1 MTPLNVLDT
10 FAFAENYG
18 DTQVLYQCL
27 RLIDRNARYIFASPG
42 FSALPINLVKALIG
56 KKKFFFYKS
65 NIFFLNL
72 FHFCLGRNT
81 LNAKEI
87 DIFDSVIRWSQAEI
101 KRRLD
106 DGDEGTVPSLNELF
120 AEFLP
125 YIRYVRQN
133 RLSKMKLINLKRMRF
148 LFFLDVPA
156 SPARNSFTLSFPTVS

>member
-1 MTPLNVLDT
+1 MLDT

-42 FSALPINLVKALIG
+42 FSALPVHLVKALI
-56 KKKFFFYKS
+56 
-65 NIFFLNL
+65 
-72 FHFCLGRNT
+72 GRNT

-120 AEFLP
+120 RDFLP
-125 YIRYVRQN
+125 LIRYGI
-133 RLSKMKLINLKRMRF
+133 K
-148 LFFLDVPA
+148 
-156 SPARNSFTLSFPTVS
+156 